1 VAIVIFYIMTTWKK
15 GRAALEEMISN
26 ESPEFTGFISSLEKR
41 AILRKT
47 GVQIFLTGNPY
58 RLSRV
63 ALHWFKHSGSYA
75 DTAIQLAI
83 LSKRVPYVND
93 EERVEITRYEHGF
106 MQIVGY
112 FGFMENPDIM
122 TILECCKNQ
131 GLDLGNIDQISFIM
145 GRTTLK
151 MNGKSGLSVLA
162 KKVFELLVWAS
173 FDPTKYFGIP
183 PRRALKLEMEIYF

>member
-1 VAIVIFYIMTTWKK
+1 
-15 GRAALEEMISN
+15 MISN
-26 ESPEFTGFISSLEKR
+26 ESLEFTSFISSLETR
-41 AILRKT
+41 PIARKP
-47 GVQIFLTGNPY
+47 GVQIFLTGTPDK
-58 RLSRV
+58 LSRV
-63 ALHWFKHSGSYA
+63 SLHWFKHTGSYA
-75 DTAIQLAI
+75 TTAIQLAI

-93 EERVEITRYEHGF
+93 QERVEITRYEHGF

-112 FGFMENPDIM
+112 FGFMENPDIT

-151 MNGKSGLSVLA
+151 MNGRSELSVLA

-173 FDPTKYFGIP
+173 FDPTKYFSIP
-183 PRRALKLEMEIYF
+183 PGCALKLEMEIHF